1 MSTERCECS
10 PPKFLSAFGRSFKHP
25 SHYRD
30 CPMYEEP
37 NEEQKANARRKVE
50 MALTKE
56 SILDA
61 QNETTR

>member
-10 PPKFLSAFGRSFKHP
+10 PPKFLSAFGRRFKHP

-37 NEEQKANARRKVE
+37 NEEQKANARNGLVTEAGGRVV
-50 MALTKE
+50 AT
-56 SILDA
+56 DVV
-61 QNETTR
+61 RP